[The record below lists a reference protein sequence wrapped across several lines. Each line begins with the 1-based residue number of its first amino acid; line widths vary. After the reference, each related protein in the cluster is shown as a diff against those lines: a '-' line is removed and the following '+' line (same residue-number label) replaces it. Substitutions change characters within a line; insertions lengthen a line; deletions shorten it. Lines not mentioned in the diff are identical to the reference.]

1 MAVAVYF
8 YLTGGFES
16 SETWRSH
23 DRLIMTVPTT
33 RRQTDFEAKST
44 AQCEVRSARKYGAN
58 YVNHAHFKRPSMT

>member
-1 MAVAVYF
+1 MVVAVYF

-44 AQCEVRSARKYGAN
+44 AQCEVRSARKYVAN
-58 YVNHAHFKRPSMT
+58 CVNRAHFKRPSMT

>member
-1 MAVAVYF
+1 MVVVYF

-44 AQCEVRSARKYGAN
+44 GQCEVRIARKYVAN
-58 YVNHAHFKRPSMT
+58 YVNLAHFKRPSMT